1 MTCPWPRPNR
11 PVPTVFITGATRGLG
26 REFFRQYAAAG
37 WNVHGTAR
45 TEEGAEA
52 LRRACEGRA
61 FGHVADMRDIASVY
75 ALKAELSGVAI
86 DLLICNAGIY
96 QPRDTAFGKTDYAA
110 FADVLQVNVLAP
122 LATVEAL
129 ADNVAASAR
138 RTVVM
143 VSSRAGSMPETDGRE
158 YIYSASKA
166 ALNSLARSCAGILG
180 PRGVTVVAISPGW
193 VRTDM
198 GGKNAHLEPAEA
210 ISALRTLF
218 DRVTSADNG
227 RFLDYT
233 GETIPW

>member
-1 MTCPWPRPNR
+1 M
-11 PVPTVFITGATRGLG
+11 PTVFITGATRGLG
-26 REFFRQYAAAG
+26 NEFARQYAAAG
-37 WNVHGTAR
+37 WEVHGTAR
-45 TEEGAEA
+45 TQEDAAA
-52 LRRACEGRA
+52 LAKA
-61 FGHVADMRDIASVY
+61 TKSPIVGHLADMRDIVSIR
-75 ALKAELSGVAI
+75 ALRQQMAGVPI

-96 QPRDTAFGKTDYAA
+96 QPRDTSFGKTDYTA
-110 FADVLQVNVLAP
+110 FADVMQVNVLAP

-138 RTVVM
+138 RIVVM
-143 VSSRAGSMPETDGRE
+143 ISSRAGSMPETDGRE

-180 PRGVTVVAISPGW
+180 PRGVTVVTISPGW

-198 GGKNAHLEPAEA
+198 GGKNAHLEPQAS

-218 DRVTSADNG
+218 DRLTPAENG
-227 RFLDYT
+227 MFLDYT